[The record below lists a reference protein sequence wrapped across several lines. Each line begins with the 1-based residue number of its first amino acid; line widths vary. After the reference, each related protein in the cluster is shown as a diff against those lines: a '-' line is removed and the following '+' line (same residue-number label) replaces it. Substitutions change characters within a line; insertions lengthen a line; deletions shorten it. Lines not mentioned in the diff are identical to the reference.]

1 MSLSTNS
8 IDKSRYFLI
17 YLSLASIV
25 PIVFVSIKSSVD
37 LYHEG
42 AIFPSSVGVSHGK
55 AIFREVNNQYGF
67 LVALVNSPFIKLF
80 GNYVIIGRLVGYLVY
95 ILVVICYFL
104 IVKRVANKFIATFS
118 SLILVTINPAWSLL
132 GQNDML
138 GLSVWVNVYGV
149 LLILFSIVIV
159 LYGIDNPNK
168 VSRLFAIAGAVSFLS
183 VFVRPQFVFVW
194 LLQLIYL
201 SIRFGSAPARKTPVI
216 NWFLG
221 GMTSLILSITYLSSQ
236 GALKDCFDQLVK
248 VWFENA
254 PNSAY
259 LGLGNLLNFTFSSSL
274 FFLCFTI
281 VYLSLKIFGSK
292 IIGIIL
298 VLLFIEINES
308 FLDAAS
314 DFMLMGRKIGP
325 FLSTAMQGLLF
336 SFCSVLVSLLILVV
350 VFSCLSNFNIL
361 RAVKTFSLF
370 NSGDKSNFLLVSS
383 LGTLFQLHN
392 VNSAYIFMVTP
403 IIMAWFISYV
413 FGTGI
418 NVSIRKMQLAPAVYI
433 LLSVFI
439 GFSIATS
446 YVLANKP
453 FYPYKSNILQ
463 GLKDTSPIARNKI
476 DANFNVLET
485 NVKNGQMFMDCQY
498 GLYSVSP
505 SGLYIAN
512 KWTWNEI
519 PADWRLN
526 SLAEAKPGH
535 FLLRCGGN
543 KGTQNQYLVWS
554 KNSTITLIQENY
566 DFSLYKVNKPLFL
579 KLL

>member
-1 MSLSTNS
+1 MSLRTNS

-25 PIVFVSIKSSVD
+25 PIVFVSIRSSVD

-42 AIFPSSVGVSHGK
+42 AIFPSSVGVSHGN

-80 GNYVIIGRLVGYLVY
+80 GNYVIISRLVGYLVY

-104 IVKRVANKFIATFS
+104 IVKRVANKFIAAFS

-132 GQNDML
+132 AQNDML

-159 LYGIDNPNK
+159 FCGIDNPRK
-168 VSRLFAIAGAVSFLS
+168 ISKLFAIAGAVSFLS

-201 SIRFGSAPARKTPVI
+201 SIRFRSTPARKTPAI

-221 GMTSLILSITYLSSQ
+221 GMTSLLFSITYLLSQ
-236 GALKDCFDQLVK
+236 GALNDCFDQLVK

-274 FFLCFTI
+274 FFVCFTI
-281 VYLSLKIFGSK
+281 MYLSLKIFGSK

-298 VLLFIEINES
+298 VVLFIEINAS
-308 FLDAAS
+308 FLDSAS

-336 SFCSVLVSLLILVV
+336 SFCSALVSLLILVI
-350 VFSCLSNFNIL
+350 VFSFLSNFNIF
-361 RAVKTFSLF
+361 RAAKTFSLF

-392 VNSAYIFMVTP
+392 VNSAYIFMVIP
-403 IIMAWFISYV
+403 IIMAWFIAYV
-413 FGTGI
+413 FGTGV
-418 NVSIRKMQLAPAVYI
+418 NTSFRKMQLVPAVYI
-433 LLSVFI
+433 VLSVFI

-453 FYPYKSNILQ
+453 FYPYKSYILQ
-463 GLKDTSPIARNKI
+463 GLKDTNPIARNKI
-476 DANFNVLET
+476 DANFNVLEM

-505 SGLYIAN
+505 SGLYVAN
-512 KWTWNEI
+512 RWTWSEI
-519 PADWRLN
+519 PAEWRLN
-526 SLAEAKPGH
+526 SLAEAKPGN
-535 FLLRCGGN
+535 FLLRCGGDID
-543 KGTQNQYLVWS
+543 TDAQYATWVKSLAIV
-554 KNSTITLIQENY
+554 LIQENSN
-566 DFSLYKVNKPLFL
+566 FLLYKINKSLVTH
-579 KLL
+579 